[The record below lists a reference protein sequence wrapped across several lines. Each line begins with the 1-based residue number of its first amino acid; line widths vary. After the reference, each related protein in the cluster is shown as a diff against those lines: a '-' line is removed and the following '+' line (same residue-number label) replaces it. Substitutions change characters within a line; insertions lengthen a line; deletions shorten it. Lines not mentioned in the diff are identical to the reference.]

1 MKTVSRFLTLAA
13 ISLLTVGS
21 AIAQLAEEYRMW
33 TNTSGKQVEATL
45 VSVDA
50 VAKTLKIKMKD
61 GREFDVPIATLSPA
75 DFEYAKARYAA
86 MQAAPAT
93 PTAAPTTPMPA
104 ATPGAPAATATPAPK
119 AVAGKPAPPRPTIT
133 VIPVSKFK
141 APAANDFLSGI
152 QKVRPRLIHNA
163 ASWGYL
169 KGQIAAD
176 PVLAKMFEAL
186 KASGEDLL
194 QDPGL
199 TRVNG
204 DTGGEGAKAIY
215 RMGLLGALHYC
226 DGDLKWQDKGAQE
239 LIGLTDKIAFRDW
252 HPELMDNVADM
263 VVAVSLG
270 YDWFH
275 ASLNAQQKT
284 ELRTYLMQKGIE
296 ALEAHLEGEE
306 IPETA
311 KGLSG
316 GQTASKKAAPK
327 KAPAKPADDKLPPDS
342 EHMAAATALLIAAVC
357 FVDDD
362 PEIAKK
368 AAEAGAKVFG
378 KGITRFAPAG
388 VWPEGI
394 QAGEKVMDYV
404 AILVQSLKSAAG
416 RDLGLSLLEGIPQ
429 FGVARMHLIGTTG
442 QAFNF
447 GDSAGTTS
455 TRPWVAT
462 WLCGVH
468 GNPGIRAVAAAGK
481 QAVSSAYF
489 GQVGNALYYN
499 PHAAG
504 DGTADSL
511 DFSIPGGLVAT
522 LRSGWERTDYFVAV
536 KGGDNED
543 PNAQLDIGSFV
554 LDAGGQ
560 RWAIELGAES
570 DRVSGFKP
578 AADRTKRY
586 ALYLEGTL
594 GQNTLVIDGNQDLK
608 AKAAVLLG
616 DSTPEKGVAAVDMT
630 KAYSKPAKDV
640 HRGAMV
646 VRGAKPYVVLQDD
659 LLMKNSGTIT
669 WKMHTKAE
677 IAPNGATATLTQG
690 GKTLVA
696 SIVSPAGAT
705 FSTGT
710 PPEAANAQARDLVRE
725 KVNILQAILPD
736 AKGPQSLCITF
747 ALDEAA
753 AHTATPVATWVPK
766 K

>member
-1 MKTVSRFLTLAA
+1 MNTLSRLLTLAA
-13 ISLLTVGS
+13 LTLAVAS
-21 AIAQLAEEYRMW
+21 ASAQLAEEYRMW
-33 TNTSGKQVEATL
+33 TNTSGKQVEATF

-50 VAKTLKIKMKD
+50 VAKTVKIKMKD
-61 GREFDVPIATLSPA
+61 GREFDVPIATLIPA

-86 MQAAPAT
+86 MQAAP
-93 PTAAPTTPMPA
+93 PA
-104 ATPGAPAATATPAPK
+104 ATPAPTAPGAPAAAPK
-119 AVAGKPAPPRPTIT
+119 GPAKVAGAPAPPRPQIAIT
-133 VIPVSKFK
+133 PLSKFK

-152 QKVRPRLIHNA
+152 QKVRPRLIHGTA
-163 ASWGYL
+163 GWTYL
-169 KGQIAAD
+169 KGQIASD
-176 PVLAKMFEAL
+176 PVLGKMFEAM

-199 TRVNG
+199 TRING

-226 DGDLKWQDKGAQE
+226 DGDLKWQDKGVQE
-239 LIGLTDKIAFRDW
+239 LIGLTDKVSFRDW

-270 YDWFH
+270 YDWFN

-284 ELRTYLMQKGIE
+284 EIRTFLMEKGID

-311 KGLSG
+311 KGTSG

-327 KAPAKPADDKLPPDS
+327 KSAPKIDDKLPPDS
-342 EHMAAATALLIAAVC
+342 EHMAAAAALLIAAVC

-362 PEIAKK
+362 PAIAKK
-368 AAEAGAKVFG
+368 AADAGAKVFG
-378 KGITRFAPAG
+378 KGIVRFAPAG

-404 AILVQSLKSAAG
+404 AMLVQSLKSSAG

-468 GNPGIRAVAAAGK
+468 GNPGLRAVAAAGK

-489 GQVGNALYYN
+489 GQVGNFLYYN

-504 DGTADSL
+504 NGTADSF
-511 DFSIPGGLVAT
+511 DFAIPGGLVAT
-522 LRSGWERTDYFVAV
+522 LRSGWERTDYFIAV

-560 RWAIELGAES
+560 RWAIELGGEG
-570 DRVSGFKP
+570 DRVSGYEVAP
-578 AADRTKRY
+578 GGDRTKRFGY
-586 ALYLEGTL
+586 YLASTA
-594 GQNTLVIDGNQDLK
+594 GQNTLVIDENQDME

-616 DSTPEKGVAAVDMT
+616 VSSAERSVAAVDMT

-640 HRGAMV
+640 FRGVMV
-646 VRGAKPYVVLQDD
+646 VRGEKPYVVLQDD

-677 IAPNGATATLTQG
+677 ISANGASATLTQG
-690 GKTLVA
+690 GKTLIA
-696 SIVSPAGAT
+696 TIVSPAGAS

-710 PPEAANAQARDLVRE
+710 PPEAASAQARDLVRE
-725 KVNILQAILPD
+725 KVNILQAILPE
-736 AKGPQSLCITF
+736 AKGQQNLCITF

-753 AHTATPVATWVPK
+753 THTPTPVAEWMPK

>member
-1 MKTVSRFLTLAA
+1 MNTLSRLLTLAA
-13 ISLLTVGS
+13 FSLLALANAS
-21 AIAQLAEEYRMW
+21 AQLAEEYRMW
-33 TNTSGKQVEATL
+33 TNTSGKQIEATL
-45 VSVDA
+45 VAVDA
-50 VAKTLKIKMKD
+50 AAKTLKIKMKD

-86 MQAAPAT
+86 MQAAPPSPPPAPT
-93 PTAAPTTPMPA
+93 APAAPTAAPKGPA
-104 ATPGAPAATATPAPK
+104 K
-119 AVAGKPAPPRPTIT
+119 VAGAPAPPRPPI
-133 VIPVSKFK
+133 VVLPLSKFK
-141 APAANDFLSGI
+141 APAANDFLGGI
-152 QKVRPRLIHNA
+152 QKVRPRLIHNT

-176 PVLAKMFEAL
+176 PVLAKMFEAM

-199 TRVNG
+199 TRING

-226 DGDLKWQDKGAQE
+226 DGDLKWQDKGVQE
-239 LIGLTDKIAFRDW
+239 LIGLTDKVAFRDW

-270 YDWFH
+270 YDWFN
-275 ASLNAQQKT
+275 AGLNAQQKT
-284 ELRTYLMQKGIE
+284 EIRTYLMEKGID

-311 KGLSG
+311 KGTSG
-316 GQTASKKAAPK
+316 GQTAPKKAAPK
-327 KAPAKPADDKLPPDS
+327 KGGSKVDDKLPPDS

-362 PEIAKK
+362 PAIAKK
-368 AAEAGAKVFG
+368 AADAGAKVFG
-378 KGITRFAPAG
+378 KGIVRFAPAG
-388 VWPEGI
+388 VWPEGL
-394 QAGEKVMDYV
+394 QAGEKVMDFV
-404 AILVQSLKSAAG
+404 AMLAQSLKSASG

-442 QAFNF
+442 QTFNF

-455 TRPWVAT
+455 SRPWVAT

-468 GNPGIRAVAAAGK
+468 GNPGINAVAAAGK
-481 QAVSSAYF
+481 QAVSSSNF
-489 GQVGNALYYN
+489 GQVGHFLYYN

-504 DGTADSL
+504 NGTADSL

-522 LRSGWERTDYFVAV
+522 LRSGWERADYFVAI

-560 RWAIELGAES
+560 RWAIELGTES
-570 DRVSGFKP
+570 DRVSAVKP

-586 ALYLEGTL
+586 ELYLEGTL
-594 GQNTLVIDGNQDLK
+594 GQNTLVIDGNQDLD

-616 DSTPEKGVAAVDMT
+616 VSSPEQGVAAVDMT

-640 HRGAMV
+640 LRGAMV
-646 VRGAKPYVVLQDD
+646 VRGEKPYVVLQDD

-677 IAPNGATATLTQG
+677 IAPNGASATLTLG

-696 SIVSPAGAT
+696 SIISPAGAT

-710 PPEAANAQARDLVRE
+710 PPEAASTQARDLVKE

-753 AHTATPVATWVPK
+753 AHTPTPVAEWVPK